1 MIQRIQTVYLLVA
14 VVLTMAC
21 LCLKIGAFTLGG
33 VVVLDEYN
41 LWVTNA
47 LGGHAFHTWP
57 LFALLVLSAAIGVYS
72 IFIYGNRLVQARFC
86 MFNAL
91 LLAGWYILYTV
102 YSQVLAGQD
111 GQMLAFRPG
120 IPAAFPAVAIVL
132 YMMAR
137 RSILADEKLVRAA
150 DRIR

>member
-14 VVLTMAC
+14 VVLTMVC
-21 LCLKIGAFTLGG
+21 LCLRIGTFTLGG
-33 VVVLDEYN
+33 AAVLNEYN
-41 LWVTNA
+41 LWITNA
-47 LGGHAFHTWP
+47 LGARSFHTWP
-57 LFALLVLSAAIGVYS
+57 LFVLLILSAAIGVYS
-72 IFIYGNRLVQARFC
+72 VFIYGNRIVQARFC

-91 LLAGWYILYTV
+91 LLAGWYILYAV
-102 YSQVLAGQD
+102 FSQVLAGQA
-111 GQMLAFRPG
+111 GQVLAFRPG

-137 RSILADEKLVRAA
+137 RAILADEKLVRAA